1 MTSLIFRMWQLR
13 CWAWWPRFARRC
25 WRFLNFGLVCSM
37 KKRSS
42 LFCESWSQSSF
53 STITSIRLELL
64 PKVKHSLIF
73 GLIIPSIF
81 TVQILCWSIHYLVNN
96 SCLTSYL
103 IHFELVQLIYWCFN
117 RNSCGREGLRQ
128 STTWTRKVPRRRY
141 FFINNNV

>member
-1 MTSLIFRMWQLR
+1 MTTEMLSVMAKVCQKMLEIPELRSRLQYEETELFILRVMVAIIILYDHVHPTGAFAKGKTLI
-13 CWAWWPRFARRC
+13 
-25 WRFLNFGLVCSM
+25 NF
-37 KKRSS
+37 
-42 LFCESWSQSSF
+42 W
-53 STITSIRLELL
+53 I
-64 PKVKHSLIF
+64 
-73 GLIIPSIF
+73 IIPSIF

-141 FFINNNV
+141 FFINY